1 MLKKLNSVRY
11 MFIRSHLYG
20 LVLNTMLLLAVL
32 LSIFVWFE
40 PVWLEAGAILLFTVV
55 YVCIGFLVSLYAGF
69 RSSGDMKQRLDYIS
83 SMITQLARGK
93 LSSRIYFQEDDEI
106 AGLGDEL
113 NTLGEKLQQQKDA
126 LLKLADEKGELART
140 AHKAAAIEERQRL
153 ARDLHDAVSQQLFG
167 LTMMAQASGKI
178 FERDPVRAKEQL
190 REMTQMALQAQ
201 TEMRALLLHLRPVHL
216 SGEPFNEGVAALIEE
231 LKQKCRIDFD
241 IYMEDVEGLTET
253 MEEQLFRIVQEA
265 LSNVLRHAGADE
277 VKMTCTSDGEEV
289 FLHISDNGAGF
300 NVEEKKGNKASYG
313 LKTMQERCEEIGGL
327 FSLRSRKGEGTH
339 IDLRVPVSRK
349 MKEEL
354 G

>member
-20 LVLNTMLLLAVL
+20 LFLNTLILLTVL
-32 LSIFVWFE
+32 LSVDVWFD
-40 PVWLEAGAILLFTVV
+40 PAWLEAGAVLLFIVV
-55 YVCIGFLVSLYAGF
+55 YVFIGFLTALYAGF

-83 SMITQLARGK
+83 TMITQLARGK

-126 LLKLADEKGELART
+126 LLKLADEKGELARS

-153 ARDLHDAVSQQLFG
+153 ARDLHDAVSQQLFA
-167 LTMMAQASGKI
+167 LTMMAQAAEKI
-178 FERDPVRAKEQL
+178 FERDPVRAKEQVGD
-190 REMTQMALQAQ
+190 MTQMALQAQ

-216 SGEPFNEGVAALIEE
+216 SGESLTEGVAALIEE
-231 LKQKCRIDFD
+231 LKQKCRIEFHVD
-241 IYMEDVEGLTET
+241 MEDVEGLTKT
-253 MEEQLFRIVQEA
+253 MEDQLFRIVQEA

-277 VKMTCTSDGEEV
+277 VKVTCTSDGEEV

-300 NVEEKKGNKASYG
+300 HVEEKKGNKASYG
-313 LKTMQERCEEIGGL
+313 LKTMQERCEEIGGI

-339 IDLRVPVSRK
+339 IDLRVPVRFT
-349 MKEEL
+349 MEGET